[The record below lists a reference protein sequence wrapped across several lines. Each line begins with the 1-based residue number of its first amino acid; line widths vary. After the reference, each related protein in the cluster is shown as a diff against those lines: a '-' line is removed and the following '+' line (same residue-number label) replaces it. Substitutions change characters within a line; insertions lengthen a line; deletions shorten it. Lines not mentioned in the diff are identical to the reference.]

1 MPLFTIVITCYN
13 QRDFIRDAVESALI
27 QPLSLREIIVVDD
40 ASCDGSSEL
49 LLQYGNSIQL
59 VKLAE
64 NQGAIGARNRGAS
77 LATGDYLVF
86 LDGDDVLAP
95 HALCIYERVIRE
107 CHPVIICGK
116 LSYFSGDV
124 PTLHCADA
132 PGVIEYIDYASFLQK
147 DRPCALSAS
156 SFVVLKRAFEDV
168 GEWTD
173 GIFHLDL
180 VDLATKLAYSGHLL
194 MIFNPVTAFYRL
206 HSANSI
212 LTVLPFLQMARR
224 IMDKERS
231 GEYPGGKEHRFDRYA
246 WLGGVLFFWMK
257 RGIRAGLYKH
267 TCGMVISG
275 CPMILSAVI
284 QRSFAWIKGRRP
296 MDFSVY
302 EP

>member
-13 QRDFIRDAVESALI
+13 QRDFIRDAVESALV
-27 QPLSLREIIVVDD
+27 QALCCREIIVVDD
-40 ASCDGSSEL
+40 GSCDGSSEL
-49 LLQYGNSIQL
+49 LHQYADSIQL

-64 NQGAIGARNRGAS
+64 NQGAIEARNRGAS

-86 LDGDDVLAP
+86 LDGDDILTP
-95 HALCIYERVIRE
+95 QALNVYERVIRE

-116 LSYFSGDV
+116 LFYFSGEV
-124 PTLHCADA
+124 PKLHCAVDPA
-132 PGVIEYIDYASFLQK
+132 VIEYIDYPSFLQK

-156 SFVVLKRAFEDV
+156 SFVISKRAFDDV
-168 GEWTD
+168 GGWTD
-173 GIFHLDL
+173 GVFHLDL
-180 VDLATKLAYSGHLL
+180 VEMATKLACAGHLL
-194 MIFNPVTAFYRL
+194 MIFNPDTTFYRL

-212 LTVLPFLQMARR
+212 RTVLPFLQMARR

-246 WLGGVLFFWMK
+246 WLGGVLFFWAK

-275 CPMILSAVI
+275 WPMILSAVVR
-284 QRSFAWIKGRRP
+284 RSFAWIKGRRP
-296 MDFSVY
+296 MEFLAY

>member
-13 QRDFIRDAVESALI
+13 QRDFIRDAVESALV
-27 QPLSLREIIVVDD
+27 QPLCSREIIVVDD
-40 ASCDGSSEL
+40 GSCDGSSEL
-49 LLQYGNSIQL
+49 LNQYADSIQL
-59 VKLAE
+59 IKLSGNE
-64 NQGAIGARNRGAS
+64 GAIRARNLGAS

-95 HALCIYERVIRE
+95 QALSVYERVIRE
-107 CHPVIICGK
+107 RNPVVICGN
-116 LSYFSGDV
+116 LLYFSGEV
-124 PTLHCADA
+124 PRSNCAVA
-132 PGVIEYIDYASFLQK
+132 PSIIEYIDYPSFPNK

-156 SFVVLKRAFEDV
+156 SFVVSTRAFKEV
-168 GEWTD
+168 GGWTH
-173 GIFHLDL
+173 GVFHLDL

-194 MIFNPVTAFYRL
+194 MIFSPVTTFYRL

-212 LTVLPFLQMARR
+212 RTVLPFLQMARR

-231 GEYPGGKEHRFDRYA
+231 GEYPGGREHRFDRYA
-246 WLGGVLFFWMK
+246 WLGGVLFFWAK

-275 CPMILSAVI
+275 WPMILSAVI
-284 QRSFAWIKGRRP
+284 RRSFAWIKGRRP
-296 MDFSVY
+296 MEFLAY